1 MMVEQRLS
9 ILLPAACCFLSFSWG
24 TLRHFRSVGPMP
36 HGMRLIGAISILIMG
51 AFAWQVST
59 MPLSAAWPAA
69 LVLMIGSLALF
80 AWTVRTTHNADFALA
95 FAGVQP
101 RVILVTGPFR
111 YVRHPFYTSYIIFWL
126 AICIA
131 TVSSL
136 CWLGSNVLLVCYV
149 VAARQE
155 ERNISLGRFAAEYGH
170 YASRTGMFLPRLIER
185 H

>member
-1 MMVEQRLS
+1 MTFEPRLF
-9 ILLPAACCFLSFSWG
+9 ILLPATCCFLSFCWAM
-24 TLRHFRSVGPMP
+24 LRHFRSVGPMP
-36 HGMRLIGAISILIMG
+36 HGMRLVGALSILIMG
-51 AFAWQVST
+51 VFAWQVSA

-69 LVLMIGSLALF
+69 LALMIGSLALF
-80 AWTVRTTHNADFALA
+80 GWTVRTTRNADFALA

-101 RVILVTGPFR
+101 RGILVTGPFR

-131 TVSSL
+131 TTSSL
-136 CWLGSNVLLVCYV
+136 CWLGSIVLLVCYV